1 MANAFDSRLPKTTTY
16 WREGEIFVIKH
27 TNFFVTLEEGTAIAE
42 LLMYGLQD
50 PSTKAMLIN
59 NREAKGAWPA
69 ELNELWSNAD
79 QSIDLPVKK
88 TATLTNSAITTM
100 QINRISKNGGMEEW
114 SKGFNCDFNDEVR
127 EYLLG

>member
-1 MANAFDSRLPKTTTY
+1 
-16 WREGEIFVIKH
+16 
-27 TNFFVTLEEGTAIAE
+27 
-42 LLMYGLQD
+42 MYGLKD
-50 PSTKAMLIN
+50 PSTKGMLIN

-79 QSIDLPVKK
+79 QVADLPVKR

-100 QINRISKNGGMEEW
+100 QINRISKAGGMEEW
-114 SKGFNCDFNDEVR
+114 SKGFNYDFNNEVK